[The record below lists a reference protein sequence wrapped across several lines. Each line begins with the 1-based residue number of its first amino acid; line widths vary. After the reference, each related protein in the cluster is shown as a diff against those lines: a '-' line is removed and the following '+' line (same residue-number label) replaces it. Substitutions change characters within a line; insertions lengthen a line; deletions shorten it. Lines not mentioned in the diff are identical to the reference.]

1 MRLRLVISTVALLV
15 TFLGGAITSRLV
27 EGQAQARPVVSQ
39 PASVFVPPD
48 GLAFRTMDGRI
59 IARVS
64 YDARGGFL
72 EVYDNNERPTGAFRS
87 GFMSGGLF

>member
-1 MRLRLVISTVALLV
+1 MRPRLVIATVALVV
-15 TFLGGAITSRLV
+15 TFLGGAFTSRLV
-27 EGQAQARPVVSQ
+27 EGQAQAKSASQ

-48 GLAFRTMDGRI
+48 GLAFRTVDGRI
-59 IARVS
+59 IARIS